1 MLSLTKLVPDQVVV
15 LSSN

>member
-1 MLSLTKLVPDQVVV
+1 MLSLTELHRTKMV

>member
-1 MLSLTKLVPDQVVV
+1 MLSLTKLHRTKLV

>member
-1 MLSLTKLVPDQVVV
+1 MLLTKLRRTKLV